1 MQSTVRLY
9 SALLAVA
16 AVAVPSCRPGGTELA
31 EHEGVAAEYM
41 RGEGPGAR
49 IDVVESP
56 RETEQAAPAGE
67 AAVELRRFAEPD
79 VTVYDPPPDLSRWD
93 LGVVY
98 VPPAPSAAPA
108 SGDTVG
114 TTSTLST
121 RRPSMSTTSNR
132 SPNASNESPAAGIRP
147 R

>member
-79 VTVYDPPPDLSRWD
+79 VTVYDPPPNLAHWEV
-93 LGVVY
+93 GVDY
-98 VPPAPSAAPA
+98 IPSGPPAAPA
-108 SGDTVG
+108 SGAGDTVG
-114 TTSTLST
+114 ITQTAPGAL
-121 RRPSMSTTSNR
+121 
-132 SPNASNESPAAGIRP
+132 PAGDTMRVRTP
-147 R
+147 